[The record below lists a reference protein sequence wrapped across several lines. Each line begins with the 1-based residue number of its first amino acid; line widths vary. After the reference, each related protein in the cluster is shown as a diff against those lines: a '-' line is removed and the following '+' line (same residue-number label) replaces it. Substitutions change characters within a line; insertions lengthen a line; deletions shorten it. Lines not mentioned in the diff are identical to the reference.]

1 MIHTLG
7 WSTRHFLTGSLP
19 GHTPLQAVLAS
30 GRSRRYIRS
39 RPGPAPRPR
48 PCRGHM
54 HALVPLKVAKRTAG
68 KRAAL
73 TFVGFF
79 PSVNAQVSLQVHQLC
94 GGVSAQGAVIGLLPV
109 VCLHVALHVVGV
121 TRGEAAEVARVQF
134 GQFVL
139 SCQCFVTHPVS
150 HPFTVKLHMGAR
162 ANPTDAS
169 KRWTEV
175 RAFGFPGSFA
185 APKAVWAN

>member
-7 WSTRHFLTGSLP
+7 WSTGHFLTGSLP

-39 RPGPAPRPR
+39 RPR

-54 HALVPLKVAKRTAG
+54 HALVPLQVAKRTAG

-79 PSVNAQVSLQVHQLC
+79 PCVNAQVSLQVHQLRW
-94 GGVSAQGAVIGLLPV
+94 GVSAQGAVIGLLPV
-109 VCLHVALHVVGV
+109 VRLHVALHVVGV

-162 ANPTDAS
+162 ANPADAS

-185 APKAVWAN
+185 APKAVRAN